1 MSPSQDLKI
10 GSYSM
15 KGVEDE
21 LEDTKHPRAMW
32 TAQMK
37 TREQHVLEKSNV
49 KSDNKGQKG
58 NETKK

>member
-1 MSPSQDLKI
+1 
-10 GSYSM
+10 M
-15 KGVEDE
+15 KGVEHE
-21 LEDTKHPRAMW
+21 LEDTKDPRVMW

-37 TREQHVLEKSNV
+37 SREQHVLEKSNV